1 MKTERK
7 LKVALLI
14 LIIILISLVSFGG
27 ILVKK
32 TKFVDNILPEYLLGM
47 DLTGSRALKFIV
59 SKDTKDI
66 IYDKD
71 GNVVD
76 EAGEGTTTK
85 KEPINPEETLTKEN
99 YASSK
104 QTFIDRLNKM
114 SVSDYTVR
122 LNESTGDIFVQLPE
136 NSNTDT
142 ITQYLT
148 SRGYFSIQDEDG
160 NELLSGE
167 HLKNAQV
174 ASSSGTSGVYIY
186 LIIEFDEEGTQI
198 LKNITNTYVE
208 TEDEEGNDTTKSVD
222 LKIDDTTLI
231 STHFDEEISNGT
243 IQLTV
248 GQATTSAT
256 TLNSYIREASNMAI
270 LLNTKT
276 LPVTYE
282 IEENR
287 YIKSDLVLES
297 FYIPMIVLAVIAL
310 IALVYL
316 IIRYKK
322 NGLLSAIAFIGYV
335 AVLLLV
341 VRFCNV
347 VLTVEGITG
356 LIIAIILNYIFTI
369 YLMNLIKNRDEKT
382 IEATSNCFKEA
393 LLKAIFILIP
403 VLITSV
409 ILCFVS
415 WLPIYSFGMAMFWG
429 ILIIVLYNLIFTRT
443 LIVLCTK
450 NK

>member
-14 LIIILISLVSFGG
+14 LIIILISLMSFGG

-59 SKDTKDI
+59 SKDTKDT

-71 GNVVD
+71 GNIVD

-85 KEPINPEETLTKEN
+85 REPINPEETLTKEN
-99 YASSK
+99 YVNSK
-104 QTFIDRLNKM
+104 QIFVDRLNKM

-122 LNESTGDIFVQLPE
+122 LNESTGDIFVQIPE

-148 SRGYFSIQDEDG
+148 SKGYFSIQDEDG

-174 ASSSGTSGVYIY
+174 ASSSATTGVYIY

-198 LKNITNTYVE
+198 LKDITNTYVE
-208 TEDEEGNDTTKSVD
+208 TEDEDGNNTTKNVD
-222 LKIDDTTLI
+222 IKIDDTTLI

-270 LLNTKT
+270 LLNTET
-276 LPVTYE
+276 LPVTYN
-282 IEENR
+282 IEENH
-287 YIKSDLVLES
+287 YVKSDILLKDY
-297 FYIPMIVLAVIAL
+297 YIPMIVVAVVIL
-310 IALVYL
+310 IALLYL
-316 IIRYKK
+316 IIRYRK

-335 AVLLLV
+335 AILLLA

-356 LIIAIILNYIFTI
+356 IIIAVILNYIFTI

-429 ILIIVLYNLIFTRT
+429 ILIIVLYNLIFTRS